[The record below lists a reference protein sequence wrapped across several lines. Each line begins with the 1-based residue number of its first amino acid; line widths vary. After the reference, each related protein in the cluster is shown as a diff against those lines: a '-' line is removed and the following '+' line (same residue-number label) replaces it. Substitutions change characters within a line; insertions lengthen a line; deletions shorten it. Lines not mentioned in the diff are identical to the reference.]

1 MTFQEKKEIYKKII
15 VSLDYCVNDY
25 LYILDVEKNEYF
37 ISPHATTRFKM
48 ENYYFK
54 NPLNEFKKI
63 VYYKDY
69 ELLLSDLNKI
79 LSKEKDF
86 HNMQYR
92 WLNKESIPVWI
103 NCRGTVICED
113 NEVKYIIGCI
123 NEIGKKQYADNVSG
137 LLGEESFKTIIYPID
152 DDFHTGF
159 VLRLGIDDFKN
170 INENYSLKFG
180 DEVLKQTGKYI
191 KEFLNEHQS
200 LYRIVSDEFIIL
212 DLFGTKDDA
221 ICLYQQIQEST
232 INFIESMN
240 YEIYYTISAG
250 ILDFCSHPT
259 ASYTEIMKWTEF
271 ALNKAKES
279 GKNTYNI
286 FLDEDYQKFQRESSL
301 IRYLH
306 QAIDHA
312 YEGFDVYFQPIINIK
327 ENKVENLE
335 ALLRFECSDFGKVSP
350 QEFIPLLEKSG
361 LIIPVGKW
369 VLEKSIQ
376 ACLALQKWASGL
388 KVNVNI
394 SYIQVSKSAVLRDI
408 LNIIKKYNVDQ
419 NRLVIELTESGFIE
433 SDRFFVSFCNRLKEN
448 GILLALDDFG
458 TGYSNF
464 HYLYNLKP
472 DCIKV
477 DRGLMKNALAN
488 QYENMLLKHMIDM
501 AHSVGV
507 KMCIEGIETQE
518 ELDKI
523 LEMGC
528 DYIQGYYFSKPLPFN
543 EIEEYL
549 KKKRK

>member
-1 MTFQEKKEIYKKII
+1 
-15 VSLDYCVNDY
+15 
-25 LYILDVEKNEYF
+25 
-37 ISPHATTRFKM
+37 
-48 ENYYFK
+48 
-54 NPLNEFKKI
+54 
-63 VYYKDY
+63 
-69 ELLLSDLNKI
+69 
-79 LSKEKDF
+79 
-86 HNMQYR
+86 
-92 WLNKESIPVWI
+92 
-103 NCRGTVICED
+103 
-113 NEVKYIIGCI
+113 
-123 NEIGKKQYADNVSG
+123 
-137 LLGEESFKTIIYPID
+137 
-152 DDFHTGF
+152 
-159 VLRLGIDDFKN
+159 
-170 INENYSLKFG
+170 
-180 DEVLKQTGKYI
+180 
-191 KEFLNEHQS
+191 
-200 LYRIVSDEFIIL
+200 
-212 DLFGTKDDA
+212 
-221 ICLYQQIQEST
+221 
-232 INFIESMN
+232 MN

-301 IRYLH
+301 IRYLY

-369 VLEKSIQ
+369 VLEKAIQ
-376 ACLALQKWASGL
+376 ACLSLKKYQSQL

-394 SYIQVSKSAVLRDI
+394 SYVQVLKSAILNDI
-408 LNIIKKYNVDQ
+408 LSIMKKYNVDR

-433 SDRFFVSFCNRLKEN
+433 SDRSFVNFCNQLKEN
-448 GILLALDDFG
+448 SILLALDDFG

-477 DRGLMKNALAN
+477 DRGLMKNALSN
-488 QYENMLLKHMIDM
+488 DYENLLLKHMIDM

-507 KMCIEGIETQE
+507 NMCIEGIETEE
-518 ELDKI
+518 ELHKV
-523 LEMGC
+523 LEMGS
-528 DYIQGYYFSKPLPFN
+528 DFIQGFYYSKPLPFN
-543 EIEEYL
+543 EITDYL
-549 KKKRK
+549 KNFKKII